1 MLARSARR
9 PCPSRRSQHGLIVVF
24 VAILAI
30 VIFGFVGLA
39 VDAAHIQS
47 AGSQLQNAA
56 DAAALAAAA
65 KVHLE
70 GLTGG
75 SLGTYAVTRKAA
87 TDIAVLNLAAEKTV
101 TLKANASND
110 ASGDVVVG
118 FWNNEDHT
126 FTPNLV
132 LPNAVKVTARL
143 SGDSAAG
150 ALPLTFGSMFGAA
163 TSDVERTAIA
173 SLDFEPNAFIHVL
186 DPSGKG
192 TLKLSGTADIQ
203 CAEGKVQVDSS
214 NSCAIDFNGTPTL
227 TAAKTTVH
235 GGSCAASGCI
245 QGPLVQNGPV
255 EADPLADILPTTT
268 DWNTVKAAMAKPL
281 GATGA
286 IAAAG
291 VFTPGYY
298 PKGLSI
304 NNSTTVT
311 LLPGTYMF
319 GDDLSMSGQTLLSGA
334 GVTILMDKGAK
345 VSVGGG
351 ASLVLT
357 PPVAGPYEGLTVMFH
372 RETTGG
378 SVCSIGGG
386 GAISFEG
393 TLYCPKGE
401 VDLGGTSG
409 LQQFGQI
416 VCWHLSCSGTPQ
428 ITGDDIVPPKATG
441 PVCLVQ

>member
-65 KVHLE
+65 KVHTEALA
-70 GLTGG
+70 GG
-75 SLGTYAVTRKAA
+75 SLGTYVLTRKAA
-87 TDIAVLNLAAEKTV
+87 TDIAVLNTAAEKTV
-101 TLKANASND
+101 TLKANSAND

-118 FWNNEDHT
+118 TWDDATHT
-126 FTPNLV
+126 FIPTLV

-150 ALPLTFGSMFGAA
+150 ALPLTFGAMFGVAS
-163 TSDVERTAIA
+163 SDVERSAIA
-173 SLDFEPNAFIHVL
+173 CLSYEPNAFIHVL

-192 TLKLSGTADIQ
+192 TLKLSGTADIM
-203 CAEGKVQVDSS
+203 CGDGKVQVDSS

-227 TAAKTTVH
+227 TAAKTNVH

-245 QGPLVQNGPV
+245 QGALVENGPV

-268 DWNTVKAAMAKPL
+268 DWNAVKSAMAKPL
-281 GATGA
+281 GANGK
-286 IAAAG
+286 INSAG

-304 NNSTTVT
+304 TSSTTVT

-319 GDDLSMSGQTLLSGA
+319 GDDLSMNAQTLLSGA

-345 VSVGGG
+345 ISVSGG
-351 ASLVLT
+351 ASLVLS
-357 PPVAGPYEGLTVMFH
+357 PPDAGAYEGLTIMFH

-378 SVCSIGGG
+378 SVCNIGGG

-409 LQQFGQI
+409 VQKFGQI
-416 VCWHLSCSGTPQ
+416 VCWHLSCSGTPE